1 MQRRQAS
8 SFYPYFEK
16 EERPTI
22 DRFVGLFNQLI
33 FKNKAILTDFLD
45 PGKSDILKTIV
56 GNEAFIQEFGGY
68 KDAEKSEFISIWNG
82 II

>member
-8 SFYPYFEK
+8 SFYPHFEK

-33 FKNKAILTDFLD
+33 FKNEAILTDFLD
-45 PGKSDILKTIV
+45 PGK
-56 GNEAFIQEFGGY
+56 
-68 KDAEKSEFISIWNG
+68 
-82 II
+82 